1 MSKTTFHI
9 IFIVVILILA
19 VIIFIPNPYKKIDLY
34 DEQIKELHLNIKKQ
48 DSLVSVKTLEIN
60 SLHKENDSLIILK
73 QKIKKIYE
81 KEIIIINSDN
91 TTIKQLDSIIRSNY

>member
-9 IFIVVILILA
+9 IFIVVILVLA
-19 VIIFIPNPYKKIDLY
+19 IIIFIPNPYKKIDLY
-34 DEQIKELHLNIKKQ
+34 DEQIKELYTNIKKQ
-48 DSLVSVKTLEIN
+48 DSTISNKTLEIN

-73 QKIKKIYE
+73 QKVKKIYE

-91 TTIKQLDSIIRSNY
+91 TSIKQLDSVIRSNY